1 MIFVGIIIVIITFY
15 LIGKG
20 YENKVVLFL
29 SGLAMCWLARNPL
42 ASIDVF
48 GKTMVNESLV
58 TTICSVL
65 GFSEVMKATGCDKH
79 LVHLLSGTLVKFKS
93 ILIPGAVIVTFLIN
107 IALPSA
113 SGCVAAVGAILIP
126 ALIGAGVHPAIAG
139 SALLAGSW
147 GGVYNPGVIH
157 NIVVAKLSGLDV
169 TVVVMKMAKIPITG
183 AIVSAIILTFVA
195 RFLKEDRGITTATA
209 ETAAASQGFDQFK
222 VNYFK
227 AAVPVLPLVLLILG
241 SPIIA
246 VIPPVSVLKAMLVST
261 IISFF
266 VTWAKPEEISRQ
278 FFKGLGTS
286 YGNVI
291 GLIACATVF
300 VEGMNLIGLTTQLV
314 EMMKHSE
321 YIAKLAAALGP
332 FFMAALSGSSDSMV
346 LAFNN
351 AITPHAEQLGF
362 TIPQLGLMAF
372 ISGNIGRVLSPVA
385 AATIIVAGMANV
397 SPLEMTKRNLPG
409 MLVALLVTMGMFL
422 MGI

>member
-15 LIGKG
+15 LIAKG
-20 YENKVVLFL
+20 YENKLVLFL
-29 SGLAMCWLARNPL
+29 SGLVMSILALNPV
-42 ASIDVF
+42 ASIDAF
-48 GKTMVNESLV
+48 SKALVNGVLV

-65 GFSEVMKATGCDKH
+65 GFSEVMKITGCDKH
-79 LVHLLSGTLVKFKS
+79 LVHMLSRVLVKYQS
-93 ILIPGAVIVTFLIN
+93 ILIPGTVMVTFFIN

-147 GGVYNPGVIH
+147 GGVYNPGVVH

-169 TVVVMKMAKIPITG
+169 MVVVMKMVNIPITG
-183 AIVSAIILTFVA
+183 AIASAIVLTALA
-195 RFLKEDRGITTATA
+195 RFRKEDRGVIGTATVVA
-209 ETAAASQGFDQFK
+209 TSEKLQVS
-222 VNYFK
+222 YLK
-227 AAVPVLPLVLLILG
+227 AAVPVLPLILLILG
-241 SPIIA
+241 SPMVA
-246 VIPPVSVLKAMLVST
+246 VLPPISVFQAMIVST
-261 IISFF
+261 IVAFF
-266 VTWAKPEEISRQ
+266 VTWTNPQTMSKA
-278 FFKGLGTS
+278 FFQGLGTS

-300 VEGMNLIGLTTQLV
+300 VEGMNLIGLTASLV
-314 EMMKHSE
+314 EMMKHSQ
-321 YIAKLAAALGP
+321 YAAKLAAALGP
-332 FFMAALSGSSDSMV
+332 FVMAGLSGSSDSMI

-351 AITPHAEQLGF
+351 TVTPHAEQLGF
-362 TIPQLGLMAF
+362 TIPQIGLMAF

-397 SPLEMTKRNLPG
+397 NPLEMTKRNLPG
-409 MLVALLVTMGMFL
+409 MLVALIITMSMFL

>member
-1 MIFVGIIIVIITFY
+1 MIFFGFIIVIITFY
-15 LIGKG
+15 LIAKG

-29 SGLAMCWLARNPL
+29 SGLAMSSLALNPA
-42 ASIDVF
+42 ASIDAF
-48 GKTMVNESLV
+48 GKALVNSVLV

-65 GFSEVMKATGCDKH
+65 GFSEVMRVTGCDKH
-79 LVHLLSGTLVKFKS
+79 LVHMLSRALVKYKS
-93 ILIPGAVIVTFLIN
+93 ILIPGAVMITFFIN

-126 ALIGAGVHPAIAG
+126 ALTSAGVHPVIAG

-147 GGVYNPGVIH
+147 GGVYNPGVVH
-157 NIVVAKLSGLDV
+157 NIVIAKLSGLDV
-169 TVVVMKMAKIPITG
+169 MVVVMKMAKIPITG
-183 AIVSAIILTFVA
+183 AIVSAIVLTIVA
-195 RFLKEDRGITTATA
+195 RLRKEDCSMI
-209 ETAAASQGFDQFK
+209 ETAATLQTVEQLK
-222 VNYFK
+222 VNYLK

-241 SPIIA
+241 SPLVA
-246 VIPPVSVLKAMLVST
+246 VLPPISVLQAMVVST
-261 IISFF
+261 IASFF
-266 VTWAKPEEISRQ
+266 VTWTKPEIISKE

-300 VEGMNLIGLTTQLV
+300 VEGMNSIGLTTSLV
-314 EMMKHSE
+314 EGMKHSQ
-321 YIAKLAAALGP
+321 YIAKLAASLGP
-332 FFMAALSGSSDSMV
+332 FLMATLSGSSDSMI

-351 AITPHAEQLGF
+351 TITPHAEQLGF
-362 TIPQLGLMAF
+362 TIPQIGLMAF

-397 SPLEMTKRNLPG
+397 SALEMTKRNLPG
-409 MLVALLVTMGMFL
+409 MIFALIITMSMFL

>member
-1 MIFVGIIIVIITFY
+1 MIYVGIAIVILTFY
-15 LIGKG
+15 LIAKG

-48 GKTMVNESLV
+48 GKALVNESLV

-79 LVHLLSGTLVKFKS
+79 LVHLLSGTLVKYKS
-93 ILIPGAVIVTFLIN
+93 ILIPGTVMVTFFIN

-169 TVVVMKMAKIPITG
+169 TVVVMKMAKIPVTG
-183 AIVSAIILTFVA
+183 AIVSALVLTLVA
-195 RFLKEDRGITTATA
+195 RFRKENCGIVT
-209 ETAAASQGFDQFK
+209 EAAASLQGAEQFK
-222 VNYFK
+222 VNYLK
-227 AAVPVLPLVLLILG
+227 AFIPVLPLILLILG
-241 SPIIA
+241 SPLIA
-246 VIPPVSVLKAMLVST
+246 MIPSVSVLKAMMVST
-261 IISFF
+261 IIAFF
-266 VTWAKPEEISRQ
+266 VTWAKPQEISQ
-278 FFKGLGTS
+278 AFFKGLGAS

-321 YIAKLAAALGP
+321 YVAKLAAALGP

-397 SPLEMTKRNLPG
+397 NALEMTKRNLPG
-409 MLVALLVTMGMFL
+409 MIVALLVTMSMFL

>member
-1 MIFVGIIIVIITFY
+1 MIYLGIIIVIITFY
-15 LIGKG
+15 LIAKG
-20 YENKVVLFL
+20 YENKLVLFL
-29 SGLAMCWLARNPL
+29 SGLAMSLLALNPA
-42 ASIDVF
+42 ASVEAF
-48 GKTMVNESLV
+48 SKAMVNSVLV

-65 GFSEVMKATGCDKH
+65 GFSEVMRVTGCDKH
-79 LVHLLSGTLVKFKS
+79 LVHLLSRSLVKYQS
-93 ILIPGAVIVTFLIN
+93 ILIPGAVMVTFLIN

-126 ALIGAGVHPAIAG
+126 ALTGAGVHPAIAG

-147 GGVYNPGVIH
+147 GGVYNPGVVH

-169 TVVVMKMAKIPITG
+169 MVVVMKMAKIPITG
-183 AIVSAIILTFVA
+183 AIVAAIVLTMVA
-195 RFLKEDRGITTATA
+195 RFRKEDRGVM
-209 ETAAASQGFDQFK
+209 ETAATMQVAEQLQ

-227 AAVPVLPLVLLILG
+227 AAVPVLPLVMLILG
-241 SPIIA
+241 SPLVA
-246 VIPPVSVLKAMLVST
+246 VLPSVSVFQAM
-261 IISFF
+261 IISTLIAFF
-266 VTWAKPEEISRQ
+266 VTWTSPEVISKE

-300 VEGMNLIGLTTQLV
+300 VEGMNLIGLTTSLV
-314 EMMKHSE
+314 EMMKHSQ

-332 FFMAALSGSSDSMV
+332 FLMAALSGSSDSMI

-351 AITPHAEQLGF
+351 TITPHAEQLGF
-362 TIPQLGLMAF
+362 TIPQIGLMAF

-385 AATIIVAGMANV
+385 AATIIVAGMAGVN
-397 SPLEMTKRNLPG
+397 PLEMTKRNLPG
-409 MLVALLVTMGMFL
+409 MVVALIITMSMFL